1 MPTASKFTEME
12 TSLKDVN
19 RHEVDARLISSAQM
33 QLSYLLPLERDVW
46 GAMERKVLDRRRSSL
61 HQGLRLL
68 VELAPG
74 AYYRSGGQR

>member
-1 MPTASKFTEME
+1 MRSMRGLFRAH
-12 TSLKDVN
+12 
-19 RHEVDARLISSAQM
+19 RW
-33 QLSYLLPLERDVW
+33 QLSYLLPLERGVW